1 MRLIF
6 ITLTSS
12 MLIGCIHGPNPD
24 DPYES
29 INRSIYKFNTAFD
42 TTFLKPPAKLYKAVI
57 PAPVRA
63 SVNNFYNNIYM
74 IPTVAND
81 LLQGEVKFAIRDT
94 GRFVI
99 NSTIGIGGLFD
110 VASQHNMPMRDT
122 NLGVTFAKWGDKHS
136 PYIVIPFL
144 GPSTIR
150 DGMGLL
156 FEYPLLTPY
165 PYLRNDALIYSLIG
179 LRYIDLRSQYLETE
193 HLMDEALDK
202 YAFMRDA
209 YLQHRQ
215 FLITGEQPVNEEG
228 AADSLYVD
236 ENPDNATSTDYVDEK
251 PSLTTST
258 NKTVETKR
266 ELNSNTEK
274 SSTH

>member
-1 MRLIF
+1 MRLIATF
-6 ITLTSS
+6 TTLASS
-12 MLIGCIHGPNPD
+12 LMLVSCIHKGPNPD

-42 TTFLKPPAKLYKAVI
+42 ATILKPSAKFYKAVL
-57 PAPVRA
+57 PAAIRA

-81 LLQGEVKFAIRDT
+81 LLQGEVNYALRDT
-94 GRFVI
+94 GRFMI
-99 NSTIGIGGLFD
+99 NSTLGLGGIFD
-110 VASQHNMPMRDT
+110 IATQYHMPMRNT
-122 NLGVTFAKWGDKHS
+122 NLGITFAKWGNKKS

-144 GPSTIR
+144 GSSTIR

-165 PYLRNDALIYSLIG
+165 PYINNDAAIYSLIG
-179 LRYIDLRSQYLETE
+179 VRYVDLRSQYLETE

-209 YLQHRQ
+209 YLQHRN
-215 FLITGEQPVNEEG
+215 FLITGEKPVNEGEENE
-228 AADSLYVD
+228 LYVD
-236 ENPDNATSTDYVDEK
+236 DDSASNDYVEEIVESK
-251 PSLTTST
+251 P
-258 NKTVETKR
+258 K
-266 ELNSNTEK
+266 LNSNKEK
-274 SSTH
+274 LIN